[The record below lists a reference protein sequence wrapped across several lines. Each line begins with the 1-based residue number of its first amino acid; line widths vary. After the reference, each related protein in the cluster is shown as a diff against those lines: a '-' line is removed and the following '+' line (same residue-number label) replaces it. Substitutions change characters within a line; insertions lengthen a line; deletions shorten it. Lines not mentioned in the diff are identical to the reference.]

1 MSKKNE
7 KSDVQPISAM
17 KHSVLEFQLILNYLL
32 NEFEYP
38 APRVRG
44 TDFDD
49 PLFEE
54 LDRRLTKSKFN
65 VLIQALEQGVRNL
78 RCEFNI
84 DDDAI
89 IEQKHYDAERG
100 IITLADKVRSL
111 RDDGSKYREISDM
124 LGIPVTTINNIIR
137 GFKPWREGIG
147 KKAKGWLRDPAP
159 ITIVGK

>member
-17 KHSVLEFQLILNYLL
+17 KHSVLELQLILNYLL

-49 PLFEE
+49 PLFDE
-54 LDRRLTKSKFN
+54 LDRRLVKSKFN
-65 VLIQALEQGVRNL
+65 VLIQALEQGIRNL
-78 RCEFNI
+78 RCEFNV
-84 DDDAI
+84 DDDVM

-100 IITLADKVRSL
+100 IITLADKVRSM
-111 RDDGSKYREISDM
+111 RNDGIKYREISSI
-124 LGIPVTTINNIIR
+124 LGIPVTTAYSIIR
-137 GFKPWREGIG
+137 GFKPWREGMG
-147 KKAKGWLRDPAP
+147 KNAKEWSYNLVSN
-159 ITIVGK
+159 ISE